1 MRNHFEVKCVI
12 SKMEINLRAMGHF
25 ALFKDIIKSDNE
37 INKIVT
43 LEVFIENHLNFCMP
57 SGMKD
62 LEKKLREAIVDK
74 QPRTHR
80 PWKKILIVVEGV
92 YR

>member
-1 MRNHFEVKCVI
+1 MYLGKI
-12 SKMEINLRAMGHF
+12 T
-25 ALFKDIIKSDNE
+25 LFFN
-37 INKIVT
+37 
-43 LEVFIENHLNFCMP
+43 FIT
-57 SGMKD
+57 GMKD
-62 LEKKLREAIVDK
+62 LEKNLREAIVDK